1 MKRSN
6 TASLLI
12 VFAVCVF
19 VALGCSASTANLSSL
34 KTSTDAA
41 GAQETKTFK
50 PGDTLNGLATVSNN
64 PGTVKVNF
72 TMVDPKGTVVPGSEV
87 SVEIKGDG
95 VAKFSAPVP
104 EGAPAGNYKLNA
116 DMLNESGEKKDNK
129 NAEITISE

>member
-6 TASLLI
+6 IASLSIVLAI
-12 VFAVCVF
+12 CVFAV
-19 VALGCSASTANLSSL
+19 LGCSMSTANLSSL

-50 PGDTLNGLATVSNN
+50 PGDTINGIAAVSNN

-72 TMVDPKGTVVPGSEV
+72 TMLDSKGAVLKGSEV
-87 SVEIKGDG
+87 SVELKGDG
-95 VAKFSAPVP
+95 TAKFSAPVS
-104 EGAPAGNYKLNA
+104 EALPAGNYKLNA

-129 NAEITISE
+129 SADITISE